1 MTMTPTSTECHT
13 LSTHRRGSLR
23 GCRFD
28 GASALDFAAKPPP
41 AWSEYPLANRRKAAD
56 SSAALV
62 PASTAVVPSKT
73 TQLSQSPS
81 TSEKAAVPR
90 SGIPSATS
98 YFAGEPLSEHD
109 LTLMLVGS
117 LLARGFHGSD
127 SAVLLF
133 YALQEAGKEREG
145 LLILEGFRNNRSKFM
160 QEFMG

>member
-1 MTMTPTSTECHT
+1 
-13 LSTHRRGSLR
+13 
-23 GCRFD
+23 
-28 GASALDFAAKPPP
+28 
-41 AWSEYPLANRRKAAD
+41 LANRRKAAD

-98 YFAGEPLSEHD
+98 YFAGETLSEHD

-117 LLARGFHGSD
+117 LMARGMHGSD
-127 SAVLLF
+127 SVALMY
-133 YALQEAGKEREG
+133 YALREMGKEREG
-145 LLILEGFRNNRSKFM
+145 LLLIEGFRNNRPKFM